1 MMTALLSLPLAYL
14 IGSIPSGLLV
24 VKLLTGKDVRTIE
37 SGRTGGTNAMRA
49 AGTLAGLL
57 TALLDMLKGAAAVWL
72 SQNFSASTDW
82 MVAMSGVLAIL
93 GHNYSAFLVE
103 KDENGKLHFRGG
115 AGGATTLGAAIGL
128 WLNSWK
134 IILPFAAIFYVLV
147 GYASL
152 TTISIALSAAGVFL
166 IRAAQGI
173 NPWAYALFGA
183 AALITVIIAL
193 QPNIKRLKE
202 GTERRV
208 QLLARIFKKKKP
220 KE

>member
-14 IGSIPSGLLV
+14 IGSIPSGLLI
-24 VKLLTGKDVRTIE
+24 VKLITGKDVRTIE

-57 TALLDMLKGAAAVWL
+57 TAVMDALKGAAAVWL
-72 SQNFSASTDW
+72 SQSLSAGLEWTTA
-82 MVAMSGVLAIL
+82 VSGVLAII

-103 KDENGKLHFRGG
+103 KDKNGKLHFRGG

-128 WLNSWK
+128 WLNSWM

-152 TTISIALSAAGVFL
+152 TTMSIALSATGVFL
-166 IRAAQGI
+166 VRASQGM
-173 NPWAYALFGA
+173 NPWAYVFFGA
-183 AALITVIIAL
+183 AALIVVTLAL
-193 QPNIKRLKE
+193 LPNIKRLLE

-208 QLLARIFKKKKP
+208 QLISRIFKNKD